1 MELIASYLA
10 LYIIYSLLIISL
22 NNFIVGKT
30 YIWSIGHLAFFGI
43 GAFCTGILIHDF
55 HLSGWIAL
63 IISGTIGIVISFL
76 IGLTTLKL
84 KGDYFII
91 LSIGISELVRAL
103 ILQLKGPSGMTGIVR
118 PRLFNFSLEN
128 DWIFIGSVLI
138 PFLIIIIIIA
148 RRFSKSPI
156 ERICALIRYNEDAAK
171 LLGVSPLY
179 YKTGCFIIGSL
190 IATIAGGFYTFYTK
204 STDPSTITI
213 YQNILLF
220 AMVLLGG
227 INSLRGSLLG
237 GLMLIIVP
245 RILEFLI
252 NNPLASYYSAQ
263 ILQLIYGLLLI
274 ITIRYLPQGLMG
286 TSKSWLYR
294 SEY

>member
-1 MELIASYLA
+1 VELIASYLA
-10 LYIIYSLLIISL
+10 LYIIYSILIISL

-43 GAFCTGILIHDF
+43 GAFCTGILIQDF
-55 HLSGWIAL
+55 NFSGWLAL
-63 IISGTIGIVISFL
+63 IISGIIGIILSFL

-103 ILQLKGPSGMTGIVR
+103 ILQLKGPSGMTGIAR
-118 PRLFNFSLEN
+118 PSLFTFSLEN
-128 DWIFIGSVLI
+128 DWLFIGSVLI
-138 PFLIIIIIIA
+138 PFLLIIIIIA
-148 RRFSKSPI
+148 RRFGKSSL
-156 ERICALIRYNEDAAK
+156 ERLCALIRYNEDAAK

-179 YKTGCFIIGSL
+179 YKVGCFILGSL
-190 IATIAGGFYTFYTK
+190 VATIAGGFYTFYTK
-204 STDPSTITI
+204 STDPSIITI

-252 NNPLASYYSAQ
+252 SNPLASYYSAQ
-263 ILQLIYGLLLI
+263 LLQLIYGLLLI
-274 ITIRYLPQGLMG
+274 LTIR
-286 TSKSWLYR
+286 
-294 SEY
+294 